1 MMKKNCQFNARSK
14 YWKYWSGRSIE
25 FIFPKDLGNIKREV
39 QVSNGRYGP
48 YIRHGAACVLPK
60 GENPLDIDFERA
72 KELIDEQL
80 LMHLLHFIKG
90 RVFRKVLAV
99 LVLL

>member
-1 MMKKNCQFNARSK
+1 MGVM
-14 YWKYWSGRSIE
+14 
-25 FIFPKDLGNIKREV
+25 V
-39 QVSNGRYGP
+39 H
-48 YIRHGAACVLPK
+48 IRHGAACVLPK

-99 LVLL
+99 LVLYKMEQFIYKCK